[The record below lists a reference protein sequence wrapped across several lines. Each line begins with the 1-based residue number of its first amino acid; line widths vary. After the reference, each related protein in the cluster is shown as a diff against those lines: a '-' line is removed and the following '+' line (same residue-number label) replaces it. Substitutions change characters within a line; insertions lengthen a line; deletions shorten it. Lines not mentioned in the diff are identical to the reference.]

1 MKSDQEDVA
10 SPSNEPVL
18 SARRSQRL
26 RQRAAWMYYV
36 EEMTQSAIADALG
49 VGRVTVVRLLS
60 EARALNEV
68 RVSLRRDIAELSR
81 LEMELQKTWGI
92 AEAIVA
98 PLSSP
103 DSDPR
108 AAIGAAAG
116 LYLSEMLR
124 PAMRIGLGWGKTLFN
139 SLGFLS
145 EKSVPRLSV
154 VSLAGGV
161 THVRQ
166 ANPAEFAWQFARLF
180 RADCYLIA
188 APAIV
193 DSATTKNALIERCGL
208 REVFDFAKS
217 LDAVVMGVGPMTA
230 QSTTNQ
236 FGFVSAADLK
246 ALRARGA
253 VGDVLFNFFDARGRL
268 VDHPLNERA
277 MSIPIKT
284 IAATPARLLVA
295 GGLDKV
301 DAMVGAFNLLRPT
314 VVITDEISAAALLQR
329 AAARSA

>member
-1 MKSDQEDVA
+1 
-10 SPSNEPVL
+10 
-18 SARRSQRL
+18 
-26 RQRAAWMYYV
+26 MYYV
-36 EEMTQSAIADALG
+36 EEMTQSAIAEALG

-68 RVSLRRDIAELSR
+68 RVSLPRDMAELSQ
-81 LEMELQKTWGI
+81 LEIALQKEWRI
-92 AEAIVA
+92 AEAIAA

-103 DSDPR
+103 DADPR

-116 LYLSEMLR
+116 QYLSEMLR
-124 PAMRIGLGWGKTLFN
+124 PGMKIGLGWGKTLFN

-145 EKSVPRLSV
+145 EKSVPGLSV

-161 THVRQ
+161 THVHQ
-166 ANPAEFAWQFARLF
+166 ANPAEFAWQFARLY

-193 DSATTKNALIERCGL
+193 DSAATKNALIERCGL

-217 LDAVVMGVGPMTA
+217 LHAVVVSVGPMTA

-236 FGFVSAADLK
+236 FGFVSAADQK

-253 VGDVLFNFFDARGRL
+253 VGDVLFNFFDADGRL

-284 IAATPARLLVA
+284 IAATPARILVA

-301 DAMVGAFNLLRPT
+301 DAMIGAFHLLRPT
-314 VVITDEISAAALLQR
+314 VTITDQFTAAALLEK
-329 AAARSA
+329 ATARSA